1 LDLPPE
7 SIGIASALA
16 SAAVWGTGDF
26 AGGMAARRNR
36 PIQVLLIASLTGLL
50 ALIPLAVLRRESL
63 PDLVGIGW
71 SALAGVSGGLGIAV
85 FYRALSTGPTAIVAP
100 TAGVVGAAVPV
111 IIGSL
116 LEGLPTAGQLAG
128 LIVGLAGIWLVSR
141 GSDGTIS
148 LPRNPV
154 LLAVGAGLAFGAF
167 FVFIAQV
174 EQGLLFSPLVVA
186 KLAALLL
193 AAVLLLA
200 SGHPL
205 LPRPVSPLAFAAGV
219 LDAGGNLLYLLAA
232 QYARL
237 DIAAVISS
245 MYPAATVALARA
257 ILHERTSRTQ
267 ALGMALC
274 LAAVAVIAAS

>member
-1 LDLPPE
+1 LDLPSE
-7 SIGIASALA
+7 TIGVLCALA

-26 AGGMAARRNR
+26 AGGMASRRNR
-36 PIQVLLIASLTGLL
+36 PIQVLLIASLTGLV

-63 PDLVGIGW
+63 PDPVGILW

-85 FYRALSTGPTAIVAP
+85 FYRALSTGPAAIVAP

-111 IIGSL
+111 IVGSL
-116 LEGLPTAGQLAG
+116 LEGLPTAGRLAG
-128 LIVGLAGIWLVSR
+128 LIIGLAGIGLVSR

-148 LPRNPV
+148 LPRNPL

-186 KLAALLL
+186 KLAAFLL
-193 AAVLLLA
+193 AAVLLVA
-200 SGHPL
+200 RGHPL
-205 LPRPVSPLAFAAGV
+205 LPRPMSPLAFAAGV
-219 LDAGGNLLYLLAA
+219 LDAGGNLLYLLAT

-267 ALGMALC
+267 AVGMALC